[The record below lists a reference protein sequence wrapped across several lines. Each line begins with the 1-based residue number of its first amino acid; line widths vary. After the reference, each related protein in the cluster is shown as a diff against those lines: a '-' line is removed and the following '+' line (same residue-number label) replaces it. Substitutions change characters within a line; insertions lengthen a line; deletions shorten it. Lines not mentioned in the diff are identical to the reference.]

1 MSDKIELIAA
11 AQVNVVSGT
20 PGSIDF
26 NSNFGFES
34 ASRGSPGVYGLELEH
49 KHDAKKLVINVT
61 QNGAISGAISATPI
75 GTGDTKSIQVT
86 NFNSDVVATDT
97 SFFITVC
104 RVRS

>member
-11 AQVNVVSGT
+11 AQVNVVSGS

-26 NSNFGFES
+26 NSNFGF
-34 ASRGSPGVYGLELEH
+34 ATATRGSAGVYGLELDH

-61 QNGAISGAISATPI
+61 RNASGSGEISAAPI
-75 GTGDTKSIQVT
+75 GTGDIKNIQIT
-86 NFNSDVVATDT
+86 SFDDSDVAADA
-97 SFFITVC
+97 SFFITVY

>member
-11 AQVNVVSGT
+11 AQVNVVAGA

-26 NSNFGFES
+26 NSNHGFES

-61 QNGAISGAISATPI
+61 RNAADSGEISATPI
-75 GTGDTKSIQVT
+75 GTGDIKNIQVT
-86 NFNSDVVATDT
+86 SFNADDAATDA
-97 SFFITVC
+97 SFFITVH